1 MPSACTTYLQSK
13 RTDLFHQ
20 GDTETRRNAIRVA
33 ALGLLTVALIG
44 GCVAQTTAAS
54 SSPAKANSG
63 QAAPGLD
70 NVLNQMDAAAAQ
82 FRTAPDLDRAALLLP
97 AVHRAFEDALHKPR
111 HLRALVLDR
120 IAQGATDADGRLK
133 DLVPTS
139 HPVSQGTFRL
149 TFDTSAYF
157 ASTPAF
163 YPWVSIIFAV
173 LFRRSL
179 GLRPRSYYR
188 PDWQARIIMEK
199 RSKEI

>member
-1 MPSACTTYLQSK
+1 MRNLMPSACTTYLQSK

-82 FRTAPDLDRAALLLP
+82 FRTAEADFSSDQYQRVVNETDTQKGKIYFRRTNKGETQMASDIQSPDKKYLLLINGKMSIYQP
-97 AVHRAFEDALHKPR
+97 KIEQVNEYDAGKNRSELESF
-111 HLRALVLDR
+111 LLL
-120 IAQGATDADGRLK
+120 GFGGRGH
-133 DLVPTS
+133 DL
-139 HPVSQGTFRL
+139 QKQ
-149 TFDTSAYF
+149 FD
-157 ASTPAF
+157 
-163 YPWVSIIFAV
+163 
-173 LFRRSL
+173 
-179 GLRPRSYYR
+179 
-188 PDWQARIIMEK
+188 
-199 RSKEI
+199 